1 MLARHVCR
9 AASVGRDV
17 LFSVSSVAGA
27 AAFDGAGTRTAFQWA
42 LPTLTQFLK
51 KKGER
56 RIGNVQWFDEY
67 SDLGDDPNATHAA
80 MVEEDQRLRSSEA
93 FKSPLRKQVFH
104 EIVKYRRAFQQV
116 RSPRGETDVQHC
128 TESSSLRVAVPV

>member
-1 MLARHVCR
+1 M
-9 AASVGRDV
+9 
-17 LFSVSSVAGA
+17 SSVAGPA
-27 AAFDGAGTRTAFQWA
+27 SFDGAASRTAFQWA
-42 LPTLTQFLK
+42 LPTLSQFLK

-80 MVEEDQRLRSSEA
+80 MVEEDQRLRSSDV

-104 EIVKYRRAFQQV
+104 EILNYRRAFQQV
-116 RSPRGETDVQHC
+116 RSLSGETDV
-128 TESSSLRVAVPV
+128 ED